1 MKLTPHEQKILKI
14 VQDNPSIVNDPAKR
28 ETIAKKNG
36 LTEKTLRN
44 RIAELKKRDL
54 IKKPSSI
61 LKRNKKPRTPL
72 VWLNSPAGYNEILDS
87 K

>member
-14 VQDNPSIVNDPAKR
+14 VQDNPSIITDPAR
-28 ETIAKKNG
+28 RQTIAKKNG

-54 IKKPSSI
+54 IEKPSSI
-61 LKRNKKPRTPL
+61 IKRSKNKISF
-72 VWLNSPAGYNEILDS
+72 NM
-87 K
+87 